1 MRGYWGLLLSVLGGF
16 TGCATV
22 PGVTTQNLPL
32 KRVVIYRNGVAYF
45 ERQGSV
51 SSERLSFQVRP
62 DHIGDF
68 LATLSVMEA
77 GGSSVRAASF
87 PLALEDKE
95 PPTGPASKSR
105 LSTVTLEL
113 DGKHHDLAVGYVAE
127 QPVWKPSYRLIFEK
141 GEPTLQA
148 WGIIQNISGEDWRNV
163 SLSLIAGAPIAFRST
178 LGTPVT
184 PGRPVVTDTGEVIAV
199 VPRSETTISQEPLS
213 PPPSMPSAAPAPRA
227 APEAKA
233 PSADEFDEAGT
244 PGKRERGKKTPISR
258 DFADGKASG
267 DDGDKAAINRGYQQ
281 GSMAP
286 RDYAL
291 LASRTV
297 QMGTTR
303 YDIPHVL
310 TVPNDSA
317 TMVMLLDQRV
327 PGESVFLFAPEGGVP
342 DSSRHPFRVARFKN
356 VTDGLL
362 ERGPLAVFEEG
373 AFLGQGVLEALS
385 AQGEAIVPF
394 AVERAIALEQEQRS
408 ETLEARLAKIEH
420 GQLTIERD
428 QVHRTLYRIKNGA
441 SKPSKVVVRHPRQP
455 GAHLYQPP
463 AGTEDQMGKGN
474 ALIPSMIAARST
486 SELKVEERRAFSM
499 HADWFSPEADAAV
512 KAYRQDARAE
522 AKIVAAL
529 KRAWDVRESIVK
541 ANNEVQKLRVEKGI
555 LERSAHD
562 TREGLNAIGR
572 HRSGV
577 SELRAKLSARLLEL
591 DEKLA
596 DLNKRLVE
604 FEVSQSEQ
612 RVAFTET
619 VRDITLKEP
628 LPAA

>member
-1 MRGYWGLLLSVLGGF
+1 MRGSWGLLLSVLGVL

-22 PGVTTQNLPL
+22 PGVSSQNLPL

-62 DHIGDF
+62 DHVGDF

-95 PPTGPASKSR
+95 PPPGPASKSR

-127 QPVWKPSYRLIFEK
+127 QPVWKPSYRLVFEK

-148 WGIIQNISGEDWRNV
+148 WGIIQNISGEDWRNI

-184 PGRPVVTDTGEVIAV
+184 PGRPVVNDTGEVMAV
-199 VPRSETTISQEPLS
+199 VPRSETTISQEP
-213 PPPSMPSAAPAPRA
+213 PPPSPTMPSAAPAP
-227 APEAKA
+227 ETKVS
-233 PSADEFDEAGT
+233 SADDFDEAGT
-244 PGKRERGKKTPISR
+244 PGKRERAKKAPISR
-258 DFADGKASG
+258 GFADGEASG
-267 DDGDKAAINRGYQQ
+267 ASGGKAAINPTYQQ

-303 YDIPHVL
+303 YDVPHVV

-317 TMVMLLDQRV
+317 TMVMLLSQRV

-342 DSSRHPFRVARFKN
+342 DSYRHPFRVARFKN

-362 ERGPLAVFEEG
+362 ERGPLAVFDDG

-394 AVERAIALEQEQRS
+394 AVERAIALEQERRS

-441 SKPSKVVVRHPRQP
+441 SKPSKVVVRHPRHK
-455 GAHLYQPP
+455 GARLHQPP
-463 AGTEDQMGKGN
+463 AGTEDQLGKGN
-474 ALIPSMIAARST
+474 ALLPSMIAARTT
-486 SELKVEERRAFSM
+486 SELKVEERQAFST

-512 KAYRQDARAE
+512 KAYSQDARAD

-529 KRAWDVRESIVK
+529 KRAWGVRERIVK
-541 ANNEVQKLRVEKGI
+541 ASEEVQKLRVEKGI

-562 TREGLNAIGR
+562 TRESLKAIGR

-577 SELRAKLSARLLEL
+577 SELREKLSARLLEL
-591 DEKLA
+591 DQKLA

-604 FEVSQSEQ
+604 LELSQSEQ

-628 LPAA
+628 LPSA